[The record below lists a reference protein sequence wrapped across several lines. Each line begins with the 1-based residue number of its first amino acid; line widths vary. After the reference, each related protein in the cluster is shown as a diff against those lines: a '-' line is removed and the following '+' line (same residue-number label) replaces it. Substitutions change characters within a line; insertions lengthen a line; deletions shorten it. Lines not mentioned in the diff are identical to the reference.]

1 MNPMHQTDNIVTA
14 WLQSLNQHLALP
26 APAGLPVNMAGESW
40 PDAIRAYGQRY
51 GSTQTQIDQAID
63 RAHALVVAGNSPA
76 SAIET
81 VRRTLAR
88 WSQIRSDDDTF
99 QARRPTLSRASRL
112 WVSPA

>member
-1 MNPMHQTDNIVTA
+1 MKTIDTLVSD
-14 WLQSLNQHLALP
+14 WLAGLTRYPALP
-26 APAGLPVNMAGESW
+26 APATLPVNLLGESW
-40 PDAIRAYGQRY
+40 PDAIRAYGQHY
-51 GSTQTQIDQAID
+51 GSTQPQIDQAID

-88 WSQIRSDDDTF
+88 WSQIRSDDNTF
-99 QARRPTLSRASRL
+99 EARRPTLARASRL